1 MTLRQLT
8 TLRALKRMGT
18 LSGAGRE
25 LRLSQPAVSLQMKE
39 LGAEIGVEL
48 FRMRGKRLE
57 LSDAGE
63 ELVRYA
69 ERILGLVEEAP
80 EAARAKARRGGL
92 VRVAASS
99 TPGVSLLP
107 DLIARYRKS
116 KPDVLVTL
124 TVTNTE
130 DVEEKI
136 RRADVDLGVVG
147 GRLASADL
155 ALERWWEDELVL
167 VVSASHRFARR
178 RQVSPSALARELLLS
193 REHGSATRTT
203 YEAVFLAAGL
213 PLPQT
218 HVVGDTEAI
227 KRAVAAGM
235 GIALLSRFSVAEE
248 VKGRRLAALRLEGVS
263 LVRPLHLLLP
273 TERYVSPAVSEFV
286 EFLRGVRQPGRRAK
300 RSVTA
305 RAFDG
310 SPPVARHSR
319 RSSTEIHSEAVIS
332 ATSSSERR
340 HEVAARTR

>member
-1 MTLRQLT
+1 MTLRQLAT
-8 TLRALKRMGT
+8 FRALKRMGT

-39 LGAEIGVEL
+39 LRAEIGVEL
-48 FRMRGKRLE
+48 FRIRGKRLE
-57 LSDAGE
+57 LTDAGE
-63 ELVRYA
+63 ELARYA
-69 ERILGLVEEAP
+69 ERILGLVEDAP
-80 EAARAKARRGGL
+80 KAARAQANRAGR

-107 DLIARYRKS
+107 DLIARYRTK

-136 RRADVDLGVVG
+136 RRAEVDLGVVG

-155 ALERWWEDELVL
+155 HVEPWWRDEIVL
-167 VVSASHRFARR
+167 VVSPSHPFAGRR
-178 RQVSPSALARELLLS
+178 NVPPLALGGELLLS

-203 YEAVFLAAGL
+203 YEAAFLSAGL

-227 KRAVAAGM
+227 KRAVGAGM

-248 VKGRRLAALRLEGVS
+248 AKSGRLATLRVEGIP
-263 LVRPLHLLLP
+263 LARPLHLLLP
-273 TERYVSPAVSEFV
+273 VERDASPAVFEFAK
-286 EFLRGVRQPGRRAK
+286 FLRDKRQRIR
-300 RSVTA
+300 
-305 RAFDG
+305 
-310 SPPVARHSR
+310 
-319 RSSTEIHSEAVIS
+319 
-332 ATSSSERR
+332 
-340 HEVAARTR
+340 

>member
-8 TLRALKRMGT
+8 TLRALKRMGS

-39 LGAEIGVEL
+39 LGAEVGVEL

-57 LSDAGE
+57 LTGAGE

-69 ERILGLVEEAP
+69 EKILGLVEEAP
-80 EAARAKARRGGL
+80 EAVRAKARQGGL

-107 DLIARYRKS
+107 DLIARYRRS

-147 GRLASADL
+147 GRLGPANL
-155 ALERWWEDELVL
+155 HVEPWWDDELLL
-167 VVSASHRFARR
+167 VVSRSHRFARLR
-178 RQVSPSALARELLLS
+178 HVAPSALGGELLLS
-193 REHGSATRTT
+193 REHGSATRTI
-203 YEAVFLAAGL
+203 YEAAFLAAGL

-227 KRAVAAGM
+227 KRSVAAGM
-235 GIALLSRFSVAEE
+235 GIALLSCFSVSEE
-248 VKGRRLAALRLEGVS
+248 LKSGRLAGLRIEGLS
-263 LVRPLHLLLP
+263 LVRPLHLLLLD
-273 TERYVSPAVSEFV
+273 ERDASPVVASFMQ
-286 EFLRGVRQPGRRAK
+286 FLRASRQPRGHR
-300 RSVTA
+300 T
-305 RAFDG
+305 
-310 SPPVARHSR
+310 PPQ
-319 RSSTEIHSEAVIS
+319 
-332 ATSSSERR
+332 
-340 HEVAARTR
+340 

>member
-1 MTLRQLT
+1 
-8 TLRALKRMGT
+8 MGS

-25 LRLSQPAVSLQMKE
+25 LRLSQPAVSLQMKD
-39 LGAEIGVEL
+39 LGAEVGVEL

-57 LSDAGE
+57 LTGAGE

-80 EAARAKARRGGL
+80 EAVRAKARQGGL

-107 DLIARYRKS
+107 DLIARYRRS

-147 GRLASADL
+147 GRLGPANL
-155 ALERWWEDELVL
+155 HVEPWWEDELVL
-167 VVSASHRFARR
+167 VVSRFHRFARLR
-178 RQVSPSALARELLLS
+178 HVAPSALGGELLLS

-213 PLPQT
+213 RLPQT

-227 KRAVAAGM
+227 KRSVAAGM
-235 GIALLSRFSVAEE
+235 GIALLSRFSVSEE
-248 VKGRRLAALRLEGVS
+248 LKSGRLAGLRIEGLS
-263 LVRPLHLLLP
+263 LIRPLHLLLP
-273 TERYVSPAVSEFV
+273 DERDASPVVADFV
-286 EFLRGVRQPGRRAK
+286 QFLRGTRPP
-300 RSVTA
+300 STA
-305 RAFDG
+305 
-310 SPPVARHSR
+310 H
-319 RSSTEIHSEAVIS
+319 
-332 ATSSSERR
+332 
-340 HEVAARTR
+340 RTRREK

>member
-57 LSDAGE
+57 LSDAAE

-80 EAARAKARRGGL
+80 EAARAKARRAGL

-107 DLIARYRKS
+107 DLIARYRRS
-116 KPDVLVTL
+116 KPDVLLTL

-147 GRLASADL
+147 GRLASGDL
-155 ALERWWEDELVL
+155 TVEPWWEDELVL
-167 VVSASHRFARR
+167 VVSPSHRFARR
-178 RQVSPSALARELLLS
+178 RQVSPSALAEELLLS

-203 YEAVFLAAGL
+203 YEAVFLTAGL

-235 GIALLSRFSVAEE
+235 GIALLSRFSVSEE
-248 VKGRRLAALRLEGVS
+248 VKGRRLAALRLKGLS

-273 TERYVSPAVSEFV
+273 AERYVSPAVTEFV
-286 EFLRGVRQPGRRAK
+286 EFLRGVRRPGRRVK
-300 RSVTA
+300 RSVGE
-305 RAFDG
+305 RLYG
-310 SPPVARHSR
+310 SPRVARHSK
-319 RSSTEIHSEAVIS
+319 RSSTEIHAEAVIS
-332 ATSSSERR
+332 ATSSSDRR
-340 HEVAARTR
+340 HEAAARTR

>member
-1 MTLRQLT
+1 VTLRQLT
-8 TLRALKRMGT
+8 TLRALERMGS
-18 LSGAGRE
+18 LSGAARD

-39 LGAEIGVEL
+39 LGNEVGLEL

-57 LSDAGE
+57 LTDAGL

-69 ERILGLVEEAP
+69 ERIIGLVEEAP
-80 EAARAKARRGGL
+80 EAARAKARGHRV

-99 TPGVSLLP
+99 TPGISLLP
-107 DLIARYRKS
+107 DLIARYRRA

-147 GRLASADL
+147 GRLASGDL
-155 ALERWWEDELVL
+155 RVEPWWNDELVL
-167 VVSASHRFARR
+167 VVSPAHRLARR
-178 RQVSPSALARELLLS
+178 RQVGPSSLAGELLLS

-235 GIALLSRFSVAEE
+235 GIALLSRFSVSEE
-248 VKGRRLAALRLEGVS
+248 VRARRLSALRIEGVPM
-263 LVRPLHLLLP
+263 VRPLHLLLP
-273 TERYVSPAVSEFV
+273 LARDVSPAVSEFV
-286 EFLRGVRQPGRRAK
+286 DFLRRAPRPHVVRQA
-300 RSVTA
+300 A
-305 RAFDG
+305 
-310 SPPVARHSR
+310 
-319 RSSTEIHSEAVIS
+319 IS
-332 ATSSSERR
+332 AT
-340 HEVAARTR
+340 